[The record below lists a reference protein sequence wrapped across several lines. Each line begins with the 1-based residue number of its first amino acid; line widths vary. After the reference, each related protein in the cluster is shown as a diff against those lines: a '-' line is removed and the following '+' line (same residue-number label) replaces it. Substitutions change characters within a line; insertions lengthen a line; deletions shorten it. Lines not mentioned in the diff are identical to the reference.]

1 MTLGFVIFLV
11 VVGLGLVFDIAGY
24 NRLVGLTKR
33 SAEAWSDMDV
43 QLKRRTDLVPNLVEP
58 VKGYA
63 AHERGPS
70 ETVVRTRGAAVA
82 APAAAARR
90 RSRLPVALSAA
101 LLLAVVPA
109 RAQPRSFSI
118 DRFAVTLAVS
128 ADGSLAAREAITFRF
143 RGRHEGIY
151 RTIPVRYPRGG
162 FDWALR
168 LEAIGVFDESF
179 QPLRAEVSYHGASV
193 RIKAWVPG
201 AVDTTKTVTI
211 AYRVRR
217 GIFTVDDRSEERR

>member
-1 MTLGFVIFLV
+1 MTLGLVIFLV
-11 VVGLGLVFDIAGY
+11 VVGLGLVFAIAGY
-24 NRLVGLTKR
+24 NRLVGLTQR

-43 QLKRRTDLVPNLVEP
+43 QLKRRTDLVPNLVET

-63 AHERGPS
+63 AHERGTF
-70 ETVVRTRGAAVA
+70 ETVVCARGAAVA
-82 APAAAARR
+82 AATPDARAR
-90 RSRLPVALSAA
+90 AEGQLSDALRQLFA
-101 LLLAVVPA
+101 L
-109 RAQPRSFSI
+109 AQPRSFSI
-118 DRFAVTLAVS
+118 DRFAVTLEVS

-217 GIFTVDDRSEERR
+217 GIFTVDDH